1 MSTSFL
7 KRAGLVLL
15 VLLILWGLLAVLRR
29 ETSEEISG
37 LVIPRVDPAALNQ
50 VTIQSATDTI
60 YLARLPDNKW
70 EANGLPAAS
79 SAVNELYNAVF
90 DSAMMAQSELAARSA
105 SSHARMGVEDM
116 GRSRMLFMA
125 GADTLADLR
134 VGNPTRAGKGAFV
147 RLGDAPEVFRVKGD
161 LARLGSQ
168 EVDSWREKRIV
179 SVAKENVGSVE
190 VSWPGRRY
198 TLTRTETGGWVIDGT
213 PTDTVAASAFFR
225 GYLDLQATGFPT
237 AAEAETID
245 FTRPD
250 GRIVMHGMG
259 RDTLAALVFDSTA
272 NAIWTRHMSGGLV
285 YRLEPWHGARLAPSQ
300 DVLGSR

>member
-1 MSTSFL
+1 MSPSFL

-29 ETSEEISG
+29 DTSEEIGG
-37 LVIPRVDPAALNQ
+37 LVIPQIDPAALNR
-50 VTIQSATDTI
+50 VTIQSTTDTI
-60 YLARLPDNKW
+60 YLVRLPNTYW

-79 SAVNELYNAVF
+79 AVVNELYNAVF
-90 DSAMMAQSELAARSA
+90 DSAMMAESELAARSA
-105 SSHARMGVEDM
+105 SSHARMGVT
-116 GRSRMLFMA
+116 
-125 GADTLADLR
+125 DTLADLR
-134 VGNPTRAGKGAFV
+134 VGNPTGTGKGAFV
-147 RLGDAPEVFRVKGD
+147 RLGDAPEVYQVKGD

-168 EVDSWREKRIV
+168 DVDGWREKQIV
-179 SVAKENVGSVE
+179 SVAEENVGSVE

-198 TLTRTETGGWVIDGT
+198 MLARAESGGWLIDGV

-250 GRIVMHGMG
+250 GRIVMQGMDG
-259 RDTLAALVFDSTA
+259 DTVAALVFDSTET
-272 NAIWTRHMSGGLV
+272 AIWTRHISGGPV
-285 YRLEPWHGARLAPSQ
+285 YRLEPWHGARLAPGR
-300 DVLGSR
+300 DVLGSRGP